1 MSAAPTRGC
10 GCLGCTADAIAV
22 INHAEHGRRT
32 VCADDINGHDILEW
46 LVDPDA
52 TDVDTEVVADD

>member
-1 MSAAPTRGC
+1 
-10 GCLGCTADAIAV
+10 V